1 MKPILYEKKLDMG
14 ALLKKQMSS
23 REVANIVGLSQSKV
37 NRIKKK
43 PFENILMLSG
53 GRPQALTTWK
63 KKYVVRLA
71 TIGGLDSTV
80 EITRELKSATKVD
93 MCVERVKNALREASL
108 GLAEK
113 VSKLASS
120 TKNVKKRLEFA
131 KMHKD
136 WTVRHWVT
144 VVFSN
149 DTKIN
154 LLCFDGI
161 NWCWICDKKNLPA
174 NSVK

>member
-1 MKPILYEKKLDMG
+1 
-14 ALLKKQMSS
+14 MSS

-93 MCVERVKNALREASL
+93 MCVERVKNALRETSFVYQ
-108 GLAEK
+108 ECQK
-113 VSKLASS
+113 
-120 TKNVKKRLEFA
+120 E
-131 KMHKD
+131 
-136 WTVRHWVT
+136 VR
-144 VVFSN
+144 
-149 DTKIN
+149 
-154 LLCFDGI
+154 
-161 NWCWICDKKNLPA
+161 IC
-174 NSVK
+174 